1 VLPQPKLHRTGQE
14 SLIQLR
20 RTILLAPNGHAVA
33 PAARIRIATA
43 MTALASRTA
52 NVLAAVRQRWA
63 VISVIATPATPTVTV
78 VLARITT
85 THRAVVMT
93 VQASPI
99 AAVGAAGTIQN
110 APHPVTVMTVPASPT
125 VNAADAALLILAPP
139 AMTAIVRASLTVNAA
154 DAALQR
160 HVIPAMR
167 VIAPENRTA
176 VAVGAALG
184 TNTSLARVIVAR
196 RPRNPTAAAVVA
208 ARIMRAHQ
216 IRRKF
221 AVALAATARARHHTT
236 ILTAMEAA
244 TIQIKSV
251 SNADAL

>member
-1 VLPQPKLHRTGQE
+1 
-14 SLIQLR
+14 
-20 RTILLAPNGHAVA
+20 
-33 PAARIRIATA
+33 

-93 VQASPI
+93 VQASRI
-99 AAVGAAGTIQN
+99 AAVGAAGSIQN
-110 APHPVTVMTVPASPT
+110 TPHHVMETVPASPT
-125 VNAADAALLILAPP
+125 VNAADAALLIPAPP

-154 DAALQR
+154 DAALQS

-167 VIAPENRTA
+167 VIALENRTA

-208 ARIMRAHQ
+208 ARIKRANQ
-216 IRRKF
+216 IRSKI
-221 AVALAATARARHHTT
+221 AVAPAATASARRHATV
-236 ILTAMEAA
+236 LPAMEAT
-244 TIQIKSV
+244 TIHIKRV
-251 SNADAL
+251 SNANAL